1 MSVNFNRVR
10 FEKSIGNREYK
21 AQMKKFLFPSYEDY
35 SEAYVKFLKTR
46 FKRHLLSSNQRRR
59 FRTWKHT
66 RKTQYK

>member
-1 MSVNFNRVR
+1 MSINFNRAP

-21 AQMKKFLFPSYEDY
+21 AQMKKFLFPIYEDY

-46 FKRHLLSSNQRRR
+46 FKRHLLSIKQIRR
-59 FRTWKHT
+59 FRTWKYN